1 MDVTIINLINLTS
14 LIISG
19 LSLAIAIISVLR
31 TSDKIE
37 IMWHDQIVKGDPGDF
52 FSSNDNSVPL
62 SPITNMEKKLKD
74 PKTPTN
80 AQAGMTPQNPY
91 LMQLTVI
98 NYGAN
103 NIGYWNLVVRT
114 ESGIEVPIETQRNLD
129 IQGVKYV
136 LQRVSP
142 SRWLPIDIPE
152 ENHGLFKAHSFYEW
166 NILVDLNGIKASK
179 LTAEIAITKKKWF
192 KLHRKQTYIGVP
204 AEFDL
209 NKSSIVIKN
218 SDIYQQAQNSK
229 HQNN

>member
-1 MDVTIINLINLTS
+1 M
-14 LIISG
+14 
-19 LSLAIAIISVLR
+19 
-31 TSDKIE
+31 
-37 IMWHDQIVKGDPGDF
+37 KGDPSDF
-52 FSSNDNSVPL
+52 FLSNDNSVPL
-62 SPITNMEKKLKD
+62 SPLTNMEKKLKD